1 MFNSGLI
8 ATNNKKLASISSW
21 MQQIKAA
28 SQFKNTRQLMCFSS
42 WLQQTQGKSQ
52 SLLCYHTVIVLDL
65 PLVDQSFSTLT
76 GGSSGYGDESVSPY
90 KHRSMVEGC
99 SDYDPFTVDSAKAT
113 NLDLLISVPK
123 EPKENKL

>member
-1 MFNSGLI
+1 
-8 ATNNKKLASISSW
+8 
-21 MQQIKAA
+21 
-28 SQFKNTRQLMCFSS
+28 MCFSS

-90 KHRSMVEGC
+90 KHRPMVEGC
-99 SDYDPFTVDSAKAT
+99 SDYDPFTVDSGF
-113 NLDLLISVPK
+113 DLAPLFREDVPFGLFYCKFLSVK
-123 EPKENKL
+123 FILRACSLLFVRITC